1 MAGVSDRAVRGV
13 VNGRVQGVGYRWFLC
28 ERARSL
34 GVAGWVRNLRDGAVE
49 FVARGDTAAVDRLIA
64 AAREGPARSS
74 VTSVD
79 TSDPDPVAEFP
90 SPFAI
95 LH

>member
-1 MAGVSDRAVRGV
+1 MSDRAVRAV
-13 VNGRVQGVGYRWFLC
+13 VNGRVQGVGFRWFIC

-49 FVARGDTAAVDRLIA
+49 FVARGDTASVDRLLA
-64 AAREGPARSS
+64 AAREGPARSA
-74 VTSVD
+74 VTHVD
-79 TSDPDPVAEFP
+79 TSDPDSAVEFP
-90 SPFAI
+90 SPFTI